1 MKSMPLPL
9 QVPLFLA
16 AILLVEDVRNQGITQ
31 TRYSV
36 NVVGYSD
43 ADFVAGSNLVANPLN
58 AGNNTLSNLF
68 DGVPSGSLLFP
79 RAGRRRVLST
89 ARVAAAQSIARRQ
102 SISIPV
108 LRGGRHSVS
117 GQPERFARRLMD
129 SRVAHQWDRRAGD
142 SDRPLRHD
150 FDRLLPSGVLN
161 GKLENGG

>member
-43 ADFVAGSNLVANPLN
+43 ADFVAGSNLVANPRN

-79 RAGRRRVLST
+79 RGRATPRFIDCTCCGCSIHRAPAINFNSSSTRRKAFGIRSAGAIRSAAHGFPCCPSMGQ
-89 ARVAAAQSIARRQ
+89 AR
-102 SISIPV
+102 
-108 LRGGRHSVS
+108 
-117 GQPERFARRLMD
+117 
-129 SRVAHQWDRRAGD
+129 W
-142 SDRPLRHD
+142 
-150 FDRLLPSGVLN
+150 
-161 GKLENGG
+161 